1 MPAAEYR
8 DLRKFEVAEY
18 DYALKR
24 ITVSVVFDDA
34 VDALTSYA
42 QMLLAN
48 DVPVASVTR
57 IRDSLHSMLLAGTTL
72 FEHECL
78 ATNRRVS
85 FIIRK

>member
-1 MPAAEYR
+1 MAKTEYR
-8 DLRKFEVAEY
+8 GPSYEVAEY
-18 DYALKR
+18 DHASRR
-24 ITVSVVFDDA
+24 ITVSASFDNA
-34 VDALTSYA
+34 MDALTSYT

-48 DVPVASVTR
+48 EVPVDAVTV
-57 IRDSLHSMLLAGTTL
+57 IRGNLHTMLLAGTTL